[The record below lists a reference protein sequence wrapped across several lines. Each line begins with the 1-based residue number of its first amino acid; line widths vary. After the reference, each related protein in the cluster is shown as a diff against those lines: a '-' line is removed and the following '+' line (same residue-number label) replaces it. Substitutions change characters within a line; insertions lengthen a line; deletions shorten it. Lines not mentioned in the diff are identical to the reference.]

1 LTECDQKA
9 PFFANLDFLALLKC
23 KELRSLEKR
32 VVPIGGSKNDVSITP
47 PKTIDLV
54 REYIEVGEPF
64 LAIETITAFI
74 VENDIVIEPDTFSRI
89 KAIFTYFETSDP
101 DVKYIEKNLLSGPV
115 IRPKRKLKS

>member
-1 LTECDQKA
+1 
-9 PFFANLDFLALLKC
+9 
-23 KELRSLEKR
+23 
-32 VVPIGGSKNDVSITP
+32 
-47 PKTIDLV
+47 V